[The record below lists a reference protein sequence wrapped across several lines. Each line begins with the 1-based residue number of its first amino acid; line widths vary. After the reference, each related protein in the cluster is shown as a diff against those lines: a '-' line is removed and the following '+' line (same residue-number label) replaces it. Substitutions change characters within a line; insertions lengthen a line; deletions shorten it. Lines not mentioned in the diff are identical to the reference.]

1 MCRRVG
7 SENHVSLTVRL
18 LARFPTLTAVVI
30 ASALWEIVGR
40 MNLTE
45 FLPPLSEVI
54 RSLGP
59 MIARGELQDNLRLSL
74 VALAEG
80 FGGAMVIGVGVGAV
94 MGTNWRVKGILD
106 PYVNAFLAA
115 PSAAFV
121 PLMVVFFG
129 LGRGPV
135 AATIFIFSCFVIVV
149 NTETGVR
156 QVNRS
161 VLDMANSFCAG
172 RWLVFKRILVPGA
185 LPLIMSGLRQ
195 GAGRSIKGLV
205 VGEALISLSGMGGA
219 LQTYGGSFQV
229 APVYALILV
238 LVVISLLM
246 TGALRYLE
254 KRFSP
259 RPLAR
264 QEQA

>member
-1 MCRRVG
+1 MPFANRI
-7 SENHVSLTVRL
+7 LTRW
-18 LARFPTLTAVVI
+18 PTLTAVFI
-30 ASALWEIVGR
+30 GALLWEGLGWLR
-40 MNLTE
+40 FTE
-45 FLPPLSEVI
+45 FLPPLSTVMS
-54 RSLGP
+54 SLGP
-59 MIARGELQDNLRLSL
+59 MMATGELQQNLFLSL
-74 VALAEG
+74 TALAEG
-80 FGGAMVIGVGVGAV
+80 LGAAIVLGIFVGTA
-94 MGTNWRVKGILD
+94 MGLSWRVKVILD

-135 AATIFIFSCFVIVV
+135 AATIFIFSCFVIIV

-156 QVNRS
+156 QVSREI
-161 VLDMANSFCAG
+161 LDMAHSFCAG

-185 LPLIMSGLRQ
+185 LPIIMSGLRQ

-229 APVYALILV
+229 APVYALILI
-238 LVVISLLM
+238 LVGISLLM
-246 TGALRYLE
+246 TSGLRYLE
-254 KRFSP
+254 RKFSSQ
-259 RPLAR
+259 PLVR
-264 QEQA
+264 EEQA

>member
-1 MCRRVG
+1 MPVIERILSRW
-7 SENHVSLTVRL
+7 
-18 LARFPTLTAVVI
+18 PTLTAVVMGTL
-30 ASALWEIVGR
+30 LWEGLGR
-40 MNLTE
+40 LHLTE
-45 FLPPLSEVI
+45 FLPPLSTVMG
-54 RSLGP
+54 SLGP
-59 MIARGELQDNLRLSL
+59 MMATGELQENLSL
-74 VALAEG
+74 SLTALAEG
-80 FGGAMVIGVGVGAV
+80 FGGAIVVGILLGVTMGVSG
-94 MGTNWRVKGILD
+94 RVKIILD

-135 AATIFIFSCFVIVV
+135 AATIFIFTCFVIIV

-156 QVNRS
+156 QVS
-161 VLDMANSFCAG
+161 PAILDMAHSFCAG

-185 LPLIMSGLRQ
+185 LPIIMSGLRQ

-229 APVYALILV
+229 APVYALILI
-238 LVVISLLM
+238 LVGISLLM
-246 TGALRYLE
+246 TSGLRYLE
-254 KRFSP
+254 KRFSS
-259 RPLAR
+259 RPVVR
-264 QEQA
+264 EEQA